1 MRHILPGM
9 NTSTSAGAVLLI
21 HCPDKQGIVA
31 AVTSFLH
38 RHQGNITE
46 LDQHVDHRI
55 NRFFMRVKWELAAF
69 TLSREEISSTF
80 VSELGEPF
88 DMEWHLH
95 FTDKP
100 LRLGI
105 FVSKLSHCL
114 YDILQRYVSSE
125 WNIEIPLIISNHPD
139 LAPIAKRYDI
149 PYHIMPINRENKREQ
164 EKQELALLKEA
175 DVDLVILARYM
186 QVLTSQM
193 TDQFPDRVINVHH
206 SFLPAFAGARPYHQ
220 AYYRGVKLIGATSH
234 FVTEVLDEGPIIAQE
249 VASITHKDDVKDL
262 VRKGRDLEKFVLS
275 QAIWFHHE
283 HRVMRY
289 GNRTIIFQ

>member
-1 MRHILPGM
+1 MS
-9 NTSTSAGAVLLI
+9 TSTSAGAVLLI
-21 HCPDKQGIVA
+21 HCPDRQGIVA
-31 AVTSFLH
+31 AVTAFLH
-38 RHQGNITE
+38 HHQGNITE

-55 NRFFMRVKWELAAF
+55 NRFFMRVKWDLTGF
-69 TLSREEISSTF
+69 DLPREEIAAQFGKS
-80 VSELGEPF
+80 LGEPF
-88 DMEWHLH
+88 DMEWQLH
-95 FTDKP
+95 FTDKS

-125 WNIEIPLIISNHPD
+125 WNIEIPLIISNHPT
-139 LAPIAKRYDI
+139 LEPVAQRYDI
-149 PYHIMPINRENKREQ
+149 PYHVFPITKENKRDQ
-164 EKQELALLKEA
+164 EKKELALLHEA
-175 DVDLVILARYM
+175 KVDLVILARYM
-186 QVLTSQM
+186 QVLTNDM
-193 TDQFPDRVINVHH
+193 IDEFPDRVINVHH

-234 FVTEVLDEGPIIAQE
+234 FVTEILDEGPIIAQE

>member
-1 MRHILPGM
+1 MS
-9 NTSTSAGAVLLI
+9 TSTSAGAVLLI
-21 HCPDKQGIVA
+21 HCPDRQGIVS

-38 RHQGNITE
+38 QHHGNITE

-55 NRFFMRVKWELAAF
+55 NRFFMRVKWDLTGFDLAR
-69 TLSREEISSTF
+69 TEIADHFGKS
-80 VSELGEPF
+80 LGEPF
-88 DMEWHLH
+88 EMEWQLH

-125 WNIEIPLIISNHPD
+125 WNIEIPLIISNHPN
-139 LAPIAKRYDI
+139 LEPVAQRYDI
-149 PYHIMPINRENKREQ
+149 PYHVFPITKENKREQ
-164 EKQELALLKEA
+164 EEKELALLHEA
-175 DVDLVILARYM
+175 NVDLVILARYM
-186 QVLTSQM
+186 QVLTNDM
-193 TDQFPDRVINVHH
+193 IDQFPDRVINVHH

-234 FVTEVLDEGPIIAQE
+234 FVTEILDEGPIIAQE